1 MKNGNLLITVET
13 DFYSLIF
20 QMLVSYVR
28 LKLYLM
34 STTSKSIQEKRIFV
48 TCSLAYRPQKF
59 TNYLFEIK
67 FADPTFGKFSMK
79 LFLVMVEFYLFQVTY
94 ICFCEICIA
103 YI

>member
-48 TCSLAYRPQKF
+48 TC
-59 TNYLFEIK
+59 
-67 FADPTFGKFSMK
+67 
-79 LFLVMVEFYLFQVTY
+79 
-94 ICFCEICIA
+94 
-103 YI
+103 